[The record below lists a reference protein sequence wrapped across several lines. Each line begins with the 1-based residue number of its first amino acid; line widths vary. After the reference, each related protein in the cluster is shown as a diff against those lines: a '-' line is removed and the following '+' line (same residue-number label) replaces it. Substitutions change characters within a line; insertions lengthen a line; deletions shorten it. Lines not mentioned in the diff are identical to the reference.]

1 MKSVRRTNSKDS
13 RKVKSKTKP
22 VQSVYMEK
30 IKEND
35 KIFDEKMSTLKQKKI
50 KVIKATKPKETRS
63 KSITK
68 SVKRI
73 RPNPKFTISKDTRFY
88 FIKKP
93 RAHRFLVFKMDNNID
108 LNYLPSKTK
117 DDLNEEQDI
126 YFISK
131 IRELQEDIKNKTD
144 LIIDLQNKLK
154 NREDEYMRVTKI
166 EMEEMKNQIKQVL
179 QEKDEKVREI
189 ARLETEIY
197 NQKCIIENIEN
208 QNKNYRSNNDMKK
221 EEIENLNSI
230 IDKLKLGDDEKNENI
245 KRLEILNKNTL
256 KDYEILK
263 KDFDKINNEK
273 KNLEN
278 LLDDQ
283 KAKIDN
289 YRKHITTL
297 RKFIVEDIE
306 GNKVNLKIKE
316 NNKIISK
323 NNNYIKS
330 RNKKLDFYNS
340 DIFYNT
346 INPEIDIDN
355 KLGPF
360 NYNDDLLNKTINFD
374 RNPNIANNYDYNDN
388 FYHNFNISSY
398 KSTPNIKNLLN
409 KNKKHKNNDIYSNK
423 YDIQNKINNMDNY
436 KNNQNNYND
445 YDDNSPKDLST
456 ENRKVVKFKEDNK
469 NDNEINDQ
477 NNYNANNDLNDNINN
492 QINDNSNY
500 NNNIDNNY
508 NNYDINNRNDNV
520 NANANS
526 NNYYNNNN
534 GYSNTNYYD
543 NNNYNNNLNEN
554 ELNMN
559 KNEAN
564 IEDSKKEAISNNE
577 NINSNKDMT
586 TPNQL
591 TQNEYQETNYNNGN
605 NENNYSNYENNY
617 NNYGNNYNNYEN
629 NYNNNAINQNVGN
642 IAQNYNANGNN
653 MTGEDTYIPLTERKN
668 YNGNYENEDN
678 NKLNRSFNNL
688 NEVNGMTNPS
698 KTTNEMNQIP
708 YQQNYENNE
717 ISVLES
723 QLDLLIKEKIY
734 YEEELKKM
742 PEHPKTL
749 KEIKYKIALNDRISF
764 DEKNINELRL
774 KINNLKVV

>member
-13 RKVKSKTKP
+13 RKVKSKTKTNP

-35 KIFDEKMSTLKQKKI
+35 KIFDEKISTLKQKKI

-68 SVKRI
+68 SVKRV
-73 RPNPKFTISKDTRFY
+73 RPNPRFTISKDTRFY
-88 FIKKP
+88 FIKKC
-93 RAHRFLVFKMDNNID
+93 RAHRFLIFKIDNNID
-108 LNYLPSKTK
+108 INYLPSKTK

-126 YFISK
+126 YFITK

-154 NREDEYMRVTKI
+154 NKEDEYMRITKI
-166 EMEEMKNQIKQVL
+166 EMEEMRNQMKQIV

-208 QNKNYRSNNDMKK
+208 QNKNYRSNNEMKK

-230 IDKLKLGDDEKNENI
+230 IDKLKIGDDEKNENI

-273 KNLEN
+273 KSLET

-283 KAKIDN
+283 RTKIDN
-289 YRKHITTL
+289 YRKHINTL

-323 NNNYIKS
+323 NNNYLNS

-346 INPEIDIDN
+346 INPESDIND

-360 NYNDDLLNKTINFD
+360 NYNDDLLNKTINID
-374 RNPNIANNYDYNDN
+374 RNPNINNNYINNDN
-388 FYHNFNISSY
+388 FYQNFNTSSY

-409 KNKKHKNNDIYSNK
+409 KNIKPENNEIYSNNYK
-423 YDIQNKINNMDNY
+423 MQNKINNMDNY
-436 KNNQNNYND
+436 TNNQNND
-445 YDDNSPKDLST
+445 YDDNSFKDIST
-456 ENRKVVKFKEDNK
+456 ENRKIVKFKEDDK
-469 NDNEINDQ
+469 NDNEINEQ
-477 NNYNANNDLNDNINN
+477 NNDNVNKNINDNINN

-500 NNNIDNNY
+500 NNIDNNY
-508 NNYDINNRNDNV
+508 NNYNNYDTNNRNDNV
-520 NANANS
+520 NANENY

-534 GYSNTNYYD
+534 NAYSNTNYYD
-543 NNNYNNNLNEN
+543 NNNYNNNYNNNTNEN

-559 KNEAN
+559 KNNEN
-564 IEDSKKEAISNNE
+564 IEEAKKEIVDNNE
-577 NINSNKDMT
+577 NINNNNNNYIT
-586 TPNQL
+586 TPNKL
-591 TQNEYQETNYNNGN
+591 TENEYQKTNYDNGN
-605 NENNYSNYENNY
+605 N
-617 NNYGNNYNNYEN
+617 GTNYNNYEN
-629 NYNNNAINQNVGN
+629 NYNNNVINQNLEN
-642 IAQNYNANGNN
+642 TAQNYNANGNN
-653 MTGEDTYIPLTERKN
+653 ETGEDPYIPLTERKN
-668 YNGNYENEDN
+668 YNANGNYENEDN
-678 NKLNRSFNNL
+678 NKLNRSYSNL
-688 NEVNGMTNPS
+688 NEVNGMSNQA
-698 KTTNEMNQIP
+698 KAANETNQIP
-708 YQQNYENNE
+708 YEQNNE
-717 ISVLES
+717 YNEINVLES

-734 YEEELKKM
+734 LEEELKKM

-749 KEIKYKIALNDRISF
+749 KEIKYKIALNDRISL
-764 DEKNINELRL
+764 DEKNINELRI
-774 KINNLKVV
+774 KINNLKEV

>member
-13 RKVKSKTKP
+13 RKVKSKTKTNP

-68 SVKRI
+68 SVKRV
-73 RPNPKFTISKDTRFY
+73 RPNPRFTISKDTRFY
-88 FIKKP
+88 FIKKR
-93 RAHRFLVFKMDNNID
+93 RAHRFLIFKIDNNID
-108 LNYLPSKTK
+108 INYLPSKTK

-126 YFISK
+126 YFITK

-154 NREDEYMRVTKI
+154 NKEDEYMRITKI
-166 EMEEMKNQIKQVL
+166 EMEEMRNQMKQIV

-208 QNKNYRSNNDMKK
+208 QNKNYRSNNEMKK

-230 IDKLKLGDDEKNENI
+230 IDKLKIGDDEKDENI

-273 KNLEN
+273 KSLET

-283 KAKIDN
+283 RTKIDN
-289 YRKHITTL
+289 YRKHINTL

-323 NNNYIKS
+323 NNNYLNS

-346 INPEIDIDN
+346 INPESDIN
-355 KLGPF
+355 IKLGPF
-360 NYNDDLLNKTINFD
+360 NYNDDLLNKTINID
-374 RNPNIANNYDYNDN
+374 RNPNINNNYINNDN
-388 FYHNFNISSY
+388 FYQNFNTSSY
-398 KSTPNIKNLLN
+398 KSTPNIKNLL
-409 KNKKHKNNDIYSNK
+409 HKNIKPENNVIYSNN
-423 YDIQNKINNMDNY
+423 YNMQNKINNMDNY
-436 KNNQNNYND
+436 TNNQNND
-445 YDDNSPKDLST
+445 YDDNSFKDIST
-456 ENRKVVKFKEDNK
+456 ENRKIVKFKEDDK
-469 NDNEINDQ
+469 NDNEINEQ
-477 NNYNANNDLNDNINN
+477 NNDNVNKNIKDNINN

-500 NNNIDNNY
+500 NNIDNNY
-508 NNYDINNRNDNV
+508 NNYNNYDTNNRNDNV
-520 NANANS
+520 NANENY

-534 GYSNTNYYD
+534 NAYSNTNYYD
-543 NNNYNNNLNEN
+543 NNNYNNNTNEN

-559 KNEAN
+559 KNNEN
-564 IEDSKKEAISNNE
+564 IEEAKKEIVDNNE
-577 NINSNKDMT
+577 NINNNNNNYIT
-586 TPNQL
+586 TPNKL
-591 TQNEYQETNYNNGN
+591 TENEYQKTNYDNGN
-605 NENNYSNYENNY
+605 N
-617 NNYGNNYNNYEN
+617 GTNYNNYEN
-629 NYNNNAINQNVGN
+629 NYNNNVINQNLEN
-642 IAQNYNANGNN
+642 TAQNYNANGNN
-653 MTGEDTYIPLTERKN
+653 ETGEDPYIPLTERKN
-668 YNGNYENEDN
+668 YNANGNYENEDN
-678 NKLNRSFNNL
+678 NKLNRSYSNL
-688 NEVNGMTNPS
+688 NEVNGMS
-698 KTTNEMNQIP
+698 SQAKAANETNQIP
-708 YQQNYENNE
+708 YEQNNE
-717 ISVLES
+717 YNEINVLES

-734 YEEELKKM
+734 LEEELKKM

-749 KEIKYKIALNDRISF
+749 KEIKYKIALNDRISL
-764 DEKNINELRL
+764 DEKNINELRI
-774 KINNLKVV
+774 KINNMKEV

>member
-13 RKVKSKTKP
+13 RKVKSKTKTNP

-68 SVKRI
+68 SVKRV
-73 RPNPKFTISKDTRFY
+73 RPNPRFTISKDTRFY
-88 FIKKP
+88 FIKKR
-93 RAHRFLVFKMDNNID
+93 RAHRFLIFKIDNNID
-108 LNYLPSKTK
+108 INYLPSKTK

-126 YFISK
+126 YFITK

-154 NREDEYMRVTKI
+154 NKEDEYMRITKI
-166 EMEEMKNQIKQVL
+166 EMEEMRNQMKQIV

-208 QNKNYRSNNDMKK
+208 QNKNYRSNNEMKK

-230 IDKLKLGDDEKNENI
+230 IDKLKIGDDEKDENI

-273 KNLEN
+273 KSLET

-283 KAKIDN
+283 RTKIDN
-289 YRKHITTL
+289 YRKHINTL

-323 NNNYIKS
+323 NNNYLNS

-346 INPEIDIDN
+346 INPESDIND

-360 NYNDDLLNKTINFD
+360 NYNDDLLNKTINID
-374 RNPNIANNYDYNDN
+374 RNPNINNNYNNNDN
-388 FYHNFNISSY
+388 FYHNFNTSSY

-409 KNKKHKNNDIYSNK
+409 KNIKPENNEIYSNN
-423 YDIQNKINNMDNY
+423 YNMQNKINNMDNY
-436 KNNQNNYND
+436 TNNQNND
-445 YDDNSPKDLST
+445 YDDNSFKDIST
-456 ENRKVVKFKEDNK
+456 ENRKIVKFKEDDK
-469 NDNEINDQ
+469 NDNEINEQ
-477 NNYNANNDLNDNINN
+477 NNDNVNKNINDNINN

-500 NNNIDNNY
+500 NNIDNNY
-508 NNYDINNRNDNV
+508 NNYNNYDTNNRNDNV
-520 NANANS
+520 NANENY

-534 GYSNTNYYD
+534 NAYSNTNYYD
-543 NNNYNNNLNEN
+543 NNNYNNNYNNNTNEN

-559 KNEAN
+559 KNNEN
-564 IEDSKKEAISNNE
+564 IEEAKKEIVDNNE
-577 NINSNKDMT
+577 NINNNNNNNIT
-586 TPNQL
+586 TPNKL
-591 TQNEYQETNYNNGN
+591 TENEYQKTNYDNGN
-605 NENNYSNYENNY
+605 N
-617 NNYGNNYNNYEN
+617 GTNYNNYEN
-629 NYNNNAINQNVGN
+629 NYNNNVINQNLEN
-642 IAQNYNANGNN
+642 TAQNYNANGNN
-653 MTGEDTYIPLTERKN
+653 ETGEDPYIPLTERKN
-668 YNGNYENEDN
+668 YNANGNYENEDN
-678 NKLNRSFNNL
+678 NKLNRSYSNL
-688 NEVNGMTNPS
+688 NEVNGMSNQA
-698 KTTNEMNQIP
+698 KAANETNQIP
-708 YQQNYENNE
+708 YEQNNE
-717 ISVLES
+717 YNEINVLES

-734 YEEELKKM
+734 LEEELKKM

-749 KEIKYKIALNDRISF
+749 KEIKYKIALNDRISL
-764 DEKNINELRL
+764 DEKNINELRI
-774 KINNLKVV
+774 KINNMKEV

>member
-13 RKVKSKTKP
+13 RKVKSKTKTNP

-68 SVKRI
+68 SVKRV
-73 RPNPKFTISKDTRFY
+73 RPNPRFTISKDTRFY
-88 FIKKP
+88 FIKKR
-93 RAHRFLVFKMDNNID
+93 RAHRFLIFKIDNNID
-108 LNYLPSKTK
+108 INYLPSKTK

-126 YFISK
+126 YFITK

-154 NREDEYMRVTKI
+154 NKEDEYMRITKI
-166 EMEEMKNQIKQVL
+166 EMEEMRNQMKQIV

-208 QNKNYRSNNDMKK
+208 QNKNYRSNNEMKK

-230 IDKLKLGDDEKNENI
+230 IDKLKIGDDEKDENI

-273 KNLEN
+273 KSLET

-283 KAKIDN
+283 RTKIDN
-289 YRKHITTL
+289 YRKHINTL

-323 NNNYIKS
+323 NNNYLNS

-346 INPEIDIDN
+346 INPESDIND

-360 NYNDDLLNKTINFD
+360 NYNDDLLNKTINID
-374 RNPNIANNYDYNDN
+374 RNPNINNNYINNDN
-388 FYHNFNISSY
+388 FYQNFNTSSY

-409 KNKKHKNNDIYSNK
+409 KNIKPENNEIYSNN
-423 YDIQNKINNMDNY
+423 YNMQNKINNMDNY
-436 KNNQNNYND
+436 TNNQNND
-445 YDDNSPKDLST
+445 YDDNSFKDIST
-456 ENRKVVKFKEDNK
+456 ENRKIVKFKEDDK
-469 NDNEINDQ
+469 NDNEINEQ
-477 NNYNANNDLNDNINN
+477 NNDNVNKNINDNINN

-500 NNNIDNNY
+500 NNNVNNNYNNY
-508 NNYDINNRNDNV
+508 NNYDTNNRNDNV
-520 NANANS
+520 NANENY

-534 GYSNTNYYD
+534 NAYSNTNYYD
-543 NNNYNNNLNEN
+543 NNNYNNNYNNNTNEN

-559 KNEAN
+559 KNNEN
-564 IEDSKKEAISNNE
+564 IEEAKKEIVDNNE
-577 NINSNKDMT
+577 NINNNNNNYIT
-586 TPNQL
+586 TPNKL
-591 TQNEYQETNYNNGN
+591 TENEYQKTNYDNGN
-605 NENNYSNYENNY
+605 N
-617 NNYGNNYNNYEN
+617 GTNYNNYEN
-629 NYNNNAINQNVGN
+629 NYNNNVINQNLEN
-642 IAQNYNANGNN
+642 TAQNYNANGNN
-653 MTGEDTYIPLTERKN
+653 ETGEDPYIPLTERKN
-668 YNGNYENEDN
+668 YNANGNYENEDN
-678 NKLNRSFNNL
+678 NKLNRSYSNL
-688 NEVNGMTNPS
+688 NEVNGMSNQA
-698 KTTNEMNQIP
+698 KAANETNQIP
-708 YQQNYENNE
+708 YEQNNE
-717 ISVLES
+717 YNEINVLES

-734 YEEELKKM
+734 LEEELKKM

-749 KEIKYKIALNDRISF
+749 KEIKYKIALNDRISL
-764 DEKNINELRL
+764 DEKNINELRI
-774 KINNLKVV
+774 KINNMKEV

>member
-13 RKVKSKTKP
+13 RKVKSKTKTNP

-35 KIFDEKMSTLKQKKI
+35 KIFDEKMSTLKPKRI

-68 SVKRI
+68 SVKRV
-73 RPNPKFTISKDTRFY
+73 RPNPRFTISKDTRFY
-88 FIKKP
+88 FIKKR
-93 RAHRFLVFKMDNNID
+93 RAHRFLIFKIDNNID
-108 LNYLPSKTK
+108 INYLPSKTK

-126 YFISK
+126 YFITK

-154 NREDEYMRVTKI
+154 NKEDEYMRITKI
-166 EMEEMKNQIKQVL
+166 EMEEMRNQMKQIM

-208 QNKNYRSNNDMKK
+208 QNKNYRSNNEMKK

-230 IDKLKLGDDEKNENI
+230 IDKLKIGDDEKNENI

-273 KNLEN
+273 KSLET

-283 KAKIDN
+283 RTKIDN
-289 YRKHITTL
+289 YRKHINTL

-323 NNNYIKS
+323 NNNYINS

-346 INPEIDIDN
+346 INPESDIN
-355 KLGPF
+355 IKLGPF
-360 NYNDDLLNKTINFD
+360 NYNDDLLNKTINID
-374 RNPNIANNYDYNDN
+374 RNPNINNNYINNDN
-388 FYHNFNISSY
+388 FYQNFNTSSY
-398 KSTPNIKNLLN
+398 KSTPNIKNLL
-409 KNKKHKNNDIYSNK
+409 HKNIKPENNVIYSNN
-423 YDIQNKINNMDNY
+423 YNMQNKINNMDNY
-436 KNNQNNYND
+436 INNQNND
-445 YDDNSPKDLST
+445 YDDNSFKDIST
-456 ENRKVVKFKEDNK
+456 ENRKIVKFKEDDK
-469 NDNEINDQ
+469 NDNEINEQ
-477 NNYNANNDLNDNINN
+477 NNDNVNKNINDNINN

-500 NNNIDNNY
+500 NNIDNNY
-508 NNYDINNRNDNV
+508 NNYNNYDTNNRNDNV
-520 NANANS
+520 NANENY

-534 GYSNTNYYD
+534 NAYSNTNYYD
-543 NNNYNNNLNEN
+543 NNNYNNNTNEN

-559 KNEAN
+559 KNNEN
-564 IEDSKKEAISNNE
+564 IEEAKKEIVDNNE
-577 NINSNKDMT
+577 NINNNNNNYIT
-586 TPNQL
+586 TPNKL
-591 TQNEYQETNYNNGN
+591 TENEYQKINYDNGN
-605 NENNYSNYENNY
+605 N
-617 NNYGNNYNNYEN
+617 GTNYNNYEN
-629 NYNNNAINQNVGN
+629 NYNYNNNVINQNLEN
-642 IAQNYNANGNN
+642 TAQNYNANGNN
-653 MTGEDTYIPLTERKN
+653 ETGEDPYIPLTERKN
-668 YNGNYENEDN
+668 YNANGNYENEDN
-678 NKLNRSFNNL
+678 NKLNRSYSNL
-688 NEVNGMTNPS
+688 NEVNGMSNQAKAAKET
-698 KTTNEMNQIP
+698 NQIP
-708 YQQNYENNE
+708 YEQNNE
-717 ISVLES
+717 YNEINVLES

-734 YEEELKKM
+734 LEEELKKM

-749 KEIKYKIALNDRISF
+749 KEIKYKIALNDRISL
-764 DEKNINELRL
+764 DEKNINELRI
-774 KINNLKVV
+774 KINNMKEV